1 MSRENVEL
9 IQRVY
14 EEFGKGESV
23 EWALDPKVEWHT
35 AADLPDSD
43 VHRGIDAV
51 AALVR
56 DWLGSFDDLRA
67 DVEQLI
73 DQGDYVV
80 VALVLRGRI
89 HGTDEEV
96 ALPETHVW
104 KLRDGKAVEVREY
117 RTKEAALEALG
128 ASA

>member
-43 VHRGIDAV
+43 VHRGTDAV